1 MNKMLQVGAASG
13 GPPCGTDGGGGRDE
27 VAAAPRPDSSAAER
41 IVDVVDSKAAI
52 RRWLGE
58 AAPLRQDAVAFA
70 MKGRLNFSIPHP
82 NCGQNGCCSVRRLL
96 HHARHHRLF
105 RKEGPLMIT
114 IVKSE

>member
-1 MNKMLQVGAASG
+1 MAPRAYRGARSRARRGRRPKVEAIMNKMLQVGAASG

-58 AAPLRQDAVAFA
+58 AAPLRQDAVA
-70 MKGRLNFSIPHP
+70 
-82 NCGQNGCCSVRRLL
+82 LL
-96 HHARHHRLF
+96 
-105 RKEGPLMIT
+105 
-114 IVKSE
+114 